1 MKLVETFG
9 GLGEVQLRSA
19 ETSLGIESVERNQHV
34 GQAVF
39 KDGDEKVEAA
49 LEVNVNGAFRA
60 WDRLR
65 DGSGGHSDETALAQ
79 KLFGSSDD
87 LDFAVLAARRSV
99 FWRHIGCASVVKI
112 AFRHT
117 ASI

>member
-1 MKLVETFG
+1 MKLMETLR

-19 ETSLGIESVERNQHV
+19 ETGLGMESVERNQHV
-34 GQAVF
+34 RQAVF
-39 KDGDEKVEAA
+39 KDGDEKVQAA

-60 WDRLR
+60 RNRLR

-87 LDFAVLAARRSV
+87 LDFAVLAARASV
-99 FWRHIGCASVVKI
+99 FWRHV
-112 AFRHT
+112 
-117 ASI
+117 